1 MGGWGVQ
8 QHPRRNPDW
17 KIKNPHID
25 QERVSLTS
33 ELCFEN
39 IAIML
44 HGLFCYLGLCASHCN
59 VVGRLDMFERRV
71 LSMILDYY
79 CQSSCLMSYFGQDLQ
94 AIAVID

>member
-1 MGGWGVQ
+1 MQ

-33 ELCFEN
+33 ELCVEN

-71 LSMILDYY
+71 LSMILDYF
-79 CQSSCLMSYFGQDLQ
+79 CESSCLMSYFGQDLQ